1 MIILYTIC
9 GKAFLF
15 PDCPLMYSCAGQMYN
30 CNLMYFS
37 LFSMSGA
44 LEQYRDPWKSAYFRR
59 ALEQD
64 KNFMFHAPYTLGKV
78 KSSVR

>member
-1 MIILYTIC
+1 
-9 GKAFLF
+9 
-15 PDCPLMYSCAGQMYN
+15 
-30 CNLMYFS
+30 MYFS

-78 KSSVR
+78 KSSVRWKM